1 MIIKGMF
8 KESKKKKII
17 KEYIP
22 MDLKIKKEEKAT
34 TSGCLKNVVQVFIN
48 LLQWINYQQLR

>member
-17 KEYIP
+17 KEYTP
-22 MDLKIKKEEKAT
+22 MELKIKKEKKAI
-34 TSGCLKNVVQVFIN
+34 TSGCLKNVVQVFSN
-48 LLQWINYQQLR
+48 LLQ

>member
-22 MDLKIKKEEKAT
+22 MELKIKKEKKAI

>member
-22 MDLKIKKEEKAT
+22 MDLKIEKEEKAI
-34 TSGCLKNVVQVFIN
+34 TSDCLKNVVQLFIN
-48 LLQWINYQQLR
+48 LLQ